1 MALQGV
7 TDHVLDLLVGAVDDH
22 AAAVFFDDDLAIVQL
37 RLGLVVVG
45 LIELIDGLL
54 EGHMRRILAVVERH
68 VDDVQRAHGATLCCM
83 PLAEGL
89 RTGEGVGAVVSG
101 HVDGEL
107 ADWARSTLLEILLER

>member
-1 MALQGV
+1 MALKRV

-68 VDDVQRAHGATLCCM
+68 VDDVQPAACARGHLVLHATCRG
-83 PLAEGL
+83 PANWRG
-89 RTGEGVGAVVSG
+89 RPSG
-101 HVDGEL
+101 CT
-107 ADWARSTLLEILLER
+107 RRR